1 MTMTPGTFAQL
12 VGLCAAVL
20 LLTGVLMVWRRSLVA
35 EVRLLAVQGAA
46 LGGLVAAIGVHEG
59 SAELIA
65 VALLVVLLKVL
76 VLPEV
81 LRRTVAADA
90 TNARESEPLVN
101 VTASLILA
109 SLLTMLAYLV
119 SRPLLALGD
128 SPAVAAVPVGFS
140 LVLFGFLVLAT
151 RRHAVSQLVG
161 FLMLDNGIAAVAFL
175 TTGGVPLVVELGVSL
190 DVLLVVLILQVLTS
204 RIRSEFGGSDL
215 DDLDELRD

>member
-1 MTMTPGTFAQL
+1 MTPERYAQL

-46 LGGLVAAIGVHEG
+46 LGGLVAVIGVHEG
-59 SAELIA
+59 SAELLG
-65 VALLVVLLKVL
+65 VALLVVVLKVV
-76 VLPEV
+76 VLPGV
-81 LRRTVAADA
+81 LRRTVAADLA
-90 TNARESEPLVN
+90 NVRESEPLVN
-101 VTASLILA
+101 VTSSLILV

-119 SRPLLALGD
+119 SRPLLVLGTG
-128 SPAVAAVPVGFS
+128 PTVAAVPVGIA

-161 FLMLDNGIAAVAFL
+161 FLMLDNGIATVAFL

-204 RIRSEFGGSDL
+204 RIRTEFGGSDL

>member
-1 MTMTPGTFAQL
+1 MTMTPERYAQL

-35 EVRLLAVQGAA
+35 EVRLLSVQGAA
-46 LGGLVAAIGVHEG
+46 LGGLVAVIGVHEG
-59 SAELIA
+59 SAELVG
-65 VALLVVLLKVL
+65 VALLVLLLKAV

-81 LRRTVAADA
+81 LRRAVAADEA
-90 TNARESEPLVN
+90 TARESEPLVN

-119 SRPLLALGD
+119 SRPLLVLGD
-128 SPAVAAVPVGFS
+128 GPAVAAVPVGLS

-190 DVLLVVLILQVLTS
+190 DVLLVVLILQVLTG

-215 DDLDELRD
+215 GDLDELRD